1 MKDRLIQHQI
11 KVGLLLTRFKVCI
24 TITSKYVAYSQ
35 IEEVEAHFHISL
47 STGSHFCNVP
57 KDVARLSQEQHLR
70 Y

>member
-11 KVGLLLTRFKVCI
+11 KIGFLLTRFKIC
-24 TITSKYVAYSQ
+24 ITSKCVEYSQ
-35 IEEVEAHFHISL
+35 MEEFEAHFHVSL